1 MEITKG
7 KISIRQAYIILMLAL
22 TAPALRV
29 VPNYIAQ
36 LAEEASWV
44 TPFVALI
51 PGVLLI
57 YVVNALFSKYPNK
70 SLYEVYVSVFGKII
84 TKIIFVVYGVW
95 LIVLCSMYL
104 RMFGE
109 RFVGTLLFNAD
120 LNILLAIMALFVA
133 IAGMK
138 KIETL
143 GRLSELL
150 LAFIIVLFTAVT
162 FAILPKI
169 RLENL
174 YPVTYYDALPVLKS
188 VIPVFSLFT
197 YTTPL
202 LILGDKI
209 AHKEQLKKYG
219 LKSLVMIMVF
229 FVFLILSTVGLF
241 GYSVNQQFLFPY
253 YIVLNSVSLFGN
265 VERLE
270 ALFISTWLA
279 SDFAIVLLF
288 LFMITQTSKKLF
300 HAKKET
306 WFVIPVCVIVYVLS
320 LRLFKSIYEVE
331 FFARNILVYVNISL
345 FAILPLV
352 ALIVGKVRKTV

>member
-7 KISIRQAYIILMLAL
+7 KISIRQAYIILLLAL
-22 TAPALRV
+22 TAPTLRV

-51 PGVLLI
+51 PGILLI
-57 YVVNALFSKYPNK
+57 YVVNVLFQKYRDK
-70 SLYEVYVSVFGKII
+70 SLYEVYVGVFGKII
-84 TKIIFVVYGVW
+84 TKLIFVIYGVW
-95 LIVLCSMYL
+95 LIVLCSLYL

-109 RFVGTLLFNAD
+109 RFIGTLLFNAD
-120 LNILLAIMALFVA
+120 LNILLAIMILFVA

-138 KIETL
+138 KFETL

-150 LAFIIVLFTAVT
+150 LIFIVVLFVAVT

-174 YPVTYYDALPVLKS
+174 YPVTYYDTLPVLKS

-202 LILGDKI
+202 LLLGDKI
-209 AHKEQLKKYG
+209 SHKDQLKKYG
-219 LKSLVMIMVF
+219 KRTLFIMMTF

-241 GYSVNQQFLFPY
+241 GYSVNQQFIFPY

-288 LFMITQTSKKLF
+288 VFMITQTSKKLF
-300 HAKKET
+300 HARKET
-306 WFVIPVCVIVYVLS
+306 WFVIPVCVIVYVLA
-320 LRLFKSIYEVE
+320 LMLFKSIHQVQ

-345 FAILPLV
+345 FAVLPLV
-352 ALIVGKVRKTV
+352 ALVVGKVRKKV

>member
-1 MEITKG
+1 
-7 KISIRQAYIILMLAL
+7 
-22 TAPALRV
+22 
-29 VPNYIAQ
+29 
-36 LAEEASWV
+36 
-44 TPFVALI
+44 
-51 PGVLLI
+51 
-57 YVVNALFSKYPNK
+57 
-70 SLYEVYVSVFGKII
+70 
-84 TKIIFVVYGVW
+84 
-95 LIVLCSMYL
+95 MYL

-120 LNILLAIMALFVA
+120 LNILLAIMVLFVA
-133 IAGMK
+133 IAGLK

-209 AHKEQLKKYG
+209 AHKEQLQKYG

-265 VERLE
+265 VERL
-270 ALFISTWLA
+270 
-279 SDFAIVLLF
+279 
-288 LFMITQTSKKLF
+288 
-300 HAKKET
+300 
-306 WFVIPVCVIVYVLS
+306 
-320 LRLFKSIYEVE
+320 
-331 FFARNILVYVNISL
+331 
-345 FAILPLV
+345 
-352 ALIVGKVRKTV
+352 